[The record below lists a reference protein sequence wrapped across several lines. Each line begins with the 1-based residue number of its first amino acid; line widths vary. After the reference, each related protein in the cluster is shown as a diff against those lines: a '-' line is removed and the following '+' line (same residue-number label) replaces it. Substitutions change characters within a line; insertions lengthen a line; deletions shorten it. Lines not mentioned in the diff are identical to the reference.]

1 MADTRLLVGLCL
13 SLLISSLAISIV
25 TGTGAATLGDAGG
38 TVNLNVD
45 FENNTRGWVN
55 DIETPFSEWK
65 IIDGA
70 LTSQGF
76 DRNRFFLDIPSKPD
90 GVYTTT
96 YHIESGGRPYAIII
110 RDTNWFGDSI
120 QLRIMPTGLYLESGG
135 LFGYQPFQKYF
146 IASIPSNATI
156 TVTLDDEKSLVS
168 VWVNGREIIHNE
180 EVPEDGILS
189 WGTVR
194 YGGIVVD
201 GPGFKVTKI
210 ESNAEVYE
218 EQSFSAFEF
227 VAALTGVLVWYTS
240 SGEPLVDAFIN
251 LIIKIQQFGII
262 AVVITMLR
270 GN

>member
-13 SLLISSLAISIV
+13 SLLISSLAISLV
-25 TGTGAATLGDAGG
+25 TGTSAATLGDTGKID
-38 TVNLNVD
+38 LNVD

-120 QLRIMPTGLYLESGG
+120 QLRVMPTGLYLESGG
-135 LFGYQPFQKYF
+135 LFGYQPYQKYF
-146 IASIPSNATI
+146 IASIPSNAAI
-156 TVTLDDEKSLVS
+156 TVTYDDKKSLVTVS
-168 VWVNGREIIHNE
+168 VDGREIIKNE
-180 EVPEDGILS
+180 EVPEDSILT

-210 ESNAEVYE
+210 DSNAEVYE
-218 EQSFSAFEF
+218 EQSFSAFDF
-227 VAALTGVLVWYTS
+227 VSSLTSVLVWYTS
-240 SGEPLVDAFIN
+240 SGNGLVDAFIN

-262 AVVITMLR
+262 AVVVTIVR

>member
-13 SLLISSLAISIV
+13 SLLISSLTISLV
-25 TGTGAATLGDAGG
+25 TGTSAATLGDTGKI
-38 TVNLNVD
+38 NLNVD
-45 FENNTRGWVN
+45 FENDTRGWVN

-110 RDTNWFGDSI
+110 RHTNWFGDSI
-120 QLRIMPTGLYLESGG
+120 QLRVMPTGLYLESGG

-146 IASIPSNATI
+146 IASIPSNAAI
-156 TVTLDDEKSLVS
+156 MVTYDDEKSLVS
-168 VWVNGREIIHNE
+168 VSVNGTEIIRNE
-180 EVPEDGILS
+180 EVPEDSILS

-210 ESNAEVYE
+210 ETNAEVYE
-218 EQSFSAFEF
+218 EQSFSAFDF
-227 VAALTGVLVWYTS
+227 VSALGSVLVWYTS
-240 SGEPLVDAFIN
+240 SGNPLVDAFIN

-262 AVVITMLR
+262 AVVVTIVR

>member
-13 SLLISSLAISIV
+13 SLLISSLAISLV
-25 TGTGAATLGDAGG
+25 TGTSAATLGDTGKID
-38 TVNLNVD
+38 LNVD
-45 FENNTRGWVN
+45 FENDTHGWVN

-120 QLRIMPTGLYLESGG
+120 QLRVMPTGLYLESGG

-146 IASIPSNATI
+146 TASIPDNAVI

-168 VWVNGREIIHNE
+168 VLVNDRQIIHDE
-180 EVPEDGILS
+180 EVPEDSILS

-218 EQSFSAFEF
+218 EQSFSAFDF
-227 VAALTGVLVWYTS
+227 VSALGSVLVWYTS
-240 SGEPLVDAFIN
+240 SGNPLVDAFIN

-262 AVVITMLR
+262 AVVVTIVR

>member
-45 FENNTRGWVN
+45 FENDTHGWVN

-76 DRNRFFLDIPSKPD
+76 DRNQFFLDIPSKPD

-120 QLRIMPTGLYLESGG
+120 QLRVMPTGLYLESGG

-146 IASIPSNATI
+146 IAAIPDNAVI
-156 TVTLDDEKSLVS
+156 TVTLDEEKSLVS
-168 VWVNGREIIHNE
+168 VSVNDREIIHNE
-180 EVPEDGILS
+180 EVPEDSILS

-194 YGGIVVD
+194 YGGVVVD
-201 GPGFKVTKI
+201 GPGFRVTKI
-210 ESNAEVYE
+210 ESNAQVYE
-218 EQSFSAFEF
+218 EQSFSAFDF

>member
-25 TGTGAATLGDAGG
+25 TGTGAATLGDAGKI
-38 TVNLNVD
+38 NLDIN
-45 FENNTRGWVN
+45 FENNTHGWIN

-90 GVYTTT
+90 GVYTNT

-120 QLRIMPTGLYLESGG
+120 QLRVMPTGEVYLESGG
-135 LFGYQPFQKYF
+135 LFGYQPFQNYYRVD
-146 IASIPSNATI
+146 IPQNAVI

-168 VWVNGREIIHNE
+168 VWVNDRQIIHDE
-180 EVPEDGILS
+180 EVPEDSILS

-210 ESNAEVYE
+210 KTNAEIYV
-218 EQSFSAFEF
+218 EQSFSVGDFIS
-227 VAALTGVLVWYTS
+227 ALGGVLIWYTS
-240 SGEPLVDAFIN
+240 SGEPIVDAFIN
-251 LIIKIQQFGII
+251 LIIKIQQFGIVAI
-262 AVVITMLR
+262 VITILR

>member
-13 SLLISSLAISIV
+13 SLLISSLTISLV
-25 TGTGAATLGDAGG
+25 TGTSAATLGDTGKID
-38 TVNLNVD
+38 LNVD
-45 FENNTRGWVN
+45 FENDTHGWVN

-96 YHIESGGRPYAIII
+96 YHIESGGRPYAITI

-120 QLRIMPTGLYLESGG
+120 QLRVMPTGLYLESGG

-146 IASIPSNATI
+146 IASIPDNAVI
-156 TVTLDDEKSLVS
+156 TVTYDDANSLVT
-168 VWVNGREIIHNE
+168 VWVNDRQIIHDE
-180 EVPEDGILS
+180 EVPEDSILS

-210 ESNAEVYE
+210 ESNAKVYE
-218 EQSFSAFEF
+218 EQSFSAFDF
-227 VAALTGVLVWYTS
+227 LSALGSVLVWYTS
-240 SGEPLVDAFIN
+240 SGNPLVDAFIN

-262 AVVITMLR
+262 AVVVTILR

>member
-13 SLLISSLAISIV
+13 SLLISSLAISLV
-25 TGTGAATLGDAGG
+25 TGTSAATLGDTGKID
-38 TVNLNVD
+38 LNVD
-45 FENNTRGWVN
+45 FENDTHGWIN

-120 QLRIMPTGLYLESGG
+120 QLRVMPTGLYLESGG

-146 IASIPSNATI
+146 TASIPDNAVI

-168 VWVNGREIIHNE
+168 VLVNDRQIIHDE
-180 EVPEDGILS
+180 EVPEDSILS

-210 ESNAEVYE
+210 ETNAEVYE
-218 EQSFSAFEF
+218 EQSFSAFDF
-227 VAALTGVLVWYTS
+227 VSALGSVLVWYTS
-240 SGEPLVDAFIN
+240 SGNPLVDAFIN

-262 AVVITMLR
+262 AVVVTIVR

>member
-1 MADTRLLVGLCL
+1 
-13 SLLISSLAISIV
+13 
-25 TGTGAATLGDAGG
+25 
-38 TVNLNVD
+38 
-45 FENNTRGWVN
+45 
-55 DIETPFSEWK
+55 
-65 IIDGA
+65 
-70 LTSQGF
+70 
-76 DRNRFFLDIPSKPD
+76 
-90 GVYTTT
+90 
-96 YHIESGGRPYAIII
+96 GRPYAIII
-110 RDTNWFGDSI
+110 RDTNWFRDSI
-120 QLRIMPTGLYLESGG
+120 QLRVMPTGLYLESGG

-146 IASIPSNATI
+146 IASIPDNAVI

-180 EVPEDGILS
+180 EVPEDSILS

-218 EQSFSAFEF
+218 EQSFSAFDF
-227 VAALTGVLVWYTS
+227 VSALGSVLVWYTS
-240 SGEPLVDAFIN
+240 SGNALVDAFIN

-262 AVVITMLR
+262 AVVVTIVR

>member
-25 TGTGAATLGDAGG
+25 TGTGAATLGDVGG

-45 FENNTRGWVN
+45 FENDTHGWVN

-96 YHIESGGRPYAIII
+96 YYIESGGHPYAIII

-120 QLRIMPTGLYLESGG
+120 QLRVMPTGLYLESGG

-146 IASIPSNATI
+146 IAAIPENVVI

-168 VWVNGREIIHNE
+168 VWVNDRQIIRDE
-180 EVPEDGILS
+180 EVPADSILS
-189 WGTVR
+189 WGTVH

-210 ESNAEVYE
+210 ETNAEVYV
-218 EQSFSAFEF
+218 EQSFSPLDFISS
-227 VAALTGVLVWYTS
+227 LTSVLVWYTS
-240 SGEPLVDAFIN
+240 SGNVLVDAFIN
-251 LIIKIQQFGII
+251 LIIKIQQFGIV
-262 AVVITMLR
+262 AVVITILR

>member
-13 SLLISSLAISIV
+13 SLLISSLAISLV
-25 TGTGAATLGDAGG
+25 TGTSAATLGDTGKI
-38 TVNLNVD
+38 NLNVD
-45 FENNTRGWVN
+45 FGNDTHGWIN

-120 QLRIMPTGLYLESGG
+120 QLRVMPTGLYLESGG
-135 LFGYQPFQKYF
+135 LFGYQPYQKYF
-146 IASIPSNATI
+146 IASIPSNAAI
-156 TVTLDDEKSLVS
+156 TVTYDDKKSLVTVS
-168 VWVNGREIIHNE
+168 VDGREIIKNE
-180 EVPEDGILS
+180 EVPEDSILS

-210 ESNAEVYE
+210 DSNAEVYE
-218 EQSFSAFEF
+218 EQSFSAFDF
-227 VAALTGVLVWYTS
+227 VSSLTSVLVWYTS
-240 SGEPLVDAFIN
+240 SGNGLVDAFIN

-262 AVVITMLR
+262 AVVVTI
-270 GN
+270 

>member
-25 TGTGAATLGDAGG
+25 TGTGAATLGDPGG
-38 TVNLNVD
+38 TVNLNID
-45 FENNTRGWVN
+45 FENDTRGWIN
-55 DIETPFSEWK
+55 DILAPGSEWK
-65 IIDGA
+65 VIDGA
-70 LTSQGF
+70 LVSQGPWT
-76 DRNRFFLDIPSKPD
+76 NRFFLDISGKPD
-90 GVYTTT
+90 GVYTNT
-96 YHIESGGRPYAIII
+96 YHIESDGRPYAIII

-120 QLRIMPTGLYLESGG
+120 QLWVMPTGLYLESYEV
-135 LFGYQPFQKYF
+135 LGYRPFQKYF
-146 IASIPSNATI
+146 IASIPSNAAI

-168 VWVNGREIIHNE
+168 VGVNGRQIIYNE
-180 EVPEDGILS
+180 EVPEDSILS

-194 YGGIVVD
+194 YGGIRVE

-218 EQSFSAFEF
+218 EQSFSVINFLS
-227 VAALTGVLVWYTS
+227 ALTGVLVWYTS
-240 SGEPLVDAFIN
+240 SGNPLVDAFIN

-262 AVVITMLR
+262 AVVVTIVR

>member
-45 FENNTRGWVN
+45 FENKTHGWIN

-120 QLRIMPTGLYLESGG
+120 QLRVIPTGLYLESGG

-146 IASIPSNATI
+146 IASIPSNAAI
-156 TVTLDDEKSLVS
+156 MVTLDEEKSLVS
-168 VWVNGREIIHNE
+168 VSVNGREIIHNE
-180 EVPEDGILS
+180 EVPEDSILS

-201 GPGFKVTKI
+201 GPGFRVTKI

-218 EQSFSAFEF
+218 EQSFSAFDF
-227 VAALTGVLVWYTS
+227 
-240 SGEPLVDAFIN
+240 
-251 LIIKIQQFGII
+251 
-262 AVVITMLR
+262 R
-270 GN
+270 G

>member
-45 FENNTRGWVN
+45 FENKTHGWIN
-55 DIETPFSEWK
+55 DILTPFSEWE

-110 RDTNWFGDSI
+110 RDTNWFADSI
-120 QLRIMPTGLYLESGG
+120 QLRVMPTGLFLESGG
-135 LFGYQPFQKYF
+135 LFGYQPLQKYF
-146 IASIPSNATI
+146 IASIPDNAVI

-180 EVPEDGILS
+180 EIPEDSILS

-210 ESNAEVYE
+210 ETNAEVYE
-218 EQSFSAFEF
+218 EQSFSAFDF
-227 VAALTGVLVWYTS
+227 VSALGSVLVWYTS
-240 SGEPLVDAFIN
+240 SGNPLVDAFIN

-262 AVVITMLR
+262 AVVVTILR

>member
-38 TVNLNVD
+38 KVNLNVD
-45 FENNTRGWVN
+45 FENDTHGWVN
-55 DIETPFSEWK
+55 DIETPFSEWQ
-65 IIDGA
+65 IIDGE

-76 DRNRFFLDIPSKPD
+76 DRNRFYLDIPSKPD

-110 RDTNWFGDSI
+110 RDTNYFGDSI
-120 QLRIMPTGLYLESGG
+120 QLRVMSTGLYLESGG

-146 IASIPSNATI
+146 IAAIPQQAVI
-156 TVTLDDEKSLVS
+156 TVTYDDEKSLVTVS
-168 VWVNGREIIHNE
+168 VDGREIIHNE
-180 EVPEDGILS
+180 EVPEDSILS

-210 ESNAEVYE
+210 ETNAEVYE
-218 EQSFSAFEF
+218 EQSFSAFDF
-227 VAALTGVLVWYTS
+227 VSALTGVLVWYTS
-240 SGEPLVDAFIN
+240 SGNPLVDAFIN

>member
-38 TVNLNVD
+38 TVNLNIN

-120 QLRIMPTGLYLESGG
+120 QLRVMPTGLYLESGG

-146 IASIPSNATI
+146 IASIPSKAAI
-156 TVTLDDEKSLVS
+156 TVTYDDEKSLVTVS
-168 VWVNGREIIHNE
+168 VDGREIIRDE
-180 EVPEDGILS
+180 EVPEDSILS
-189 WGTVR
+189 WGTVH

-218 EQSFSAFEF
+218 EQSFSAFDF
-227 VAALTGVLVWYTS
+227 VSALGSVLVWYTS
-240 SGEPLVDAFIN
+240 SGNVLVDAFIN